1 MERQQPEFL
10 LHEQFDAQARK
21 TPERAAVRHGDDSIS
36 FADLQN
42 RAERVADA
50 LRTHGIGTGSSVG
63 LHVERSIASVVGF
76 LGILK
81 TNAAVVPLPP
91 SFPPG
96 RLRDI
101 LEFAGLDAIVDDPE
115 TRLPPSLPGRAL
127 NLSELVSMSAEPRVR
142 EPGNPDQAAFV
153 LCSSGS
159 TGKPKMIVR
168 SHRSF
173 FHRLSWT
180 WSRHP
185 YSDSEVCCQKA
196 HMTTTHGIY
205 ELFEPLLR
213 GIPVVIIP
221 DEETRN
227 LEGFWDTIRTQ
238 GITRLLIVPSVL
250 RASLDMPGFA
260 APALNVVVLMGE
272 YVHPGLAGRAIA
284 AFPEQTYL
292 CSIYGSTEASST
304 LLCELRE
311 SYRPGEELPL
321 GKPLTP
327 DVQPLILGSDLEPV
341 AAGETGRLHMA
352 GTPLFTEYLND
363 PELTTAAFVQPP
375 GLPGPVFDT
384 RDQVRSLPDGGI
396 EYLGRVDET
405 VKIRGFR
412 VDLPEVERAVL
423 RQPGV
428 KQAAAV
434 VSGSETGN
442 ATLLAFYLPASVN
455 RSAVYD
461 TLRENLPDYMIP
473 SVVVGLD
480 EFPLTASAKVDRVR
494 LLEEFADRAAAPP
507 GERELSDTERRVT
520 EAWASVLGHRN
531 FGLRSSFFEV
541 GGTSLTVFALVHRL
555 REAFGLDRDR
565 FPEQSV
571 YQSPSI
577 EELAFRIE
585 GALSGHPVHSD
596 VRTPLLVTLR
606 KGSAPGRPPLFL
618 IASAGGTL
626 GAYEK
631 LAGALSTT
639 RDILGVRDPFIWG
652 ERDPTGGFQEWVAR
666 YIEAIRERQPE
677 GPYYIGAYSSAG
689 ACGYEVAWQLRHQ
702 GEEVALLTL
711 IDPLALSRHGKKS
724 FGWWAL
730 RATWLRPPLRE
741 LVRLAGWL
749 RVLPLAVFG
758 RAGRE
763 EIQNDE
769 SPSEAEY
776 AEISAHNTRARA
788 HLLSVSSLFEL
799 NTGLPFTMTEADF
812 ADASP
817 DEALEV
823 FKARV
828 RSLMPEVDDESLE
841 RILIQYG
848 LQIRAQHAFRLRP
861 YDGQVLLVEPK
872 SPYAGLIRV
881 LLRPYLPNLR
891 SRVVRIGTPSERTR
905 EISERFGA
913 LEAHYRSMRDDGFV
927 EGLAR
932 EIDSLLT

>member
-1 MERQQPEFL
+1 MDRHQPEFL
-10 LHEQFDAQARK
+10 LHEQFDEQARK
-21 TPERAAVRHGDDSIS
+21 TPERVAVRHGDDSIS
-36 FADLQN
+36 FADLQD

-50 LRTHGIGTGSSVG
+50 LRDHGIGTGSSVG
-63 LHVERSIASVVGF
+63 LHLERSIASVVGF

-81 TNAAVVPLPP
+81 TNAAVVSLPP
-91 SFPPG
+91 SFPVG
-96 RLRDI
+96 RLREI
-101 LEFAGLDAIVDDPE
+101 LEFARLDAIVADAGTP
-115 TRLPPSLPGRAL
+115 LPPSLPGRPL
-127 NLSELVSMSAEPRVR
+127 SLSELAKYSGDRR
-142 EPGNPDQAAFV
+142 EPEPGVPDQAAFV

-180 WSRHP
+180 WNRHP
-185 YSDSEVCCQKA
+185 YADSEVCCQKA

-213 GIPVVIIP
+213 GIPVVVIP

-227 LEGFWDTIRTQ
+227 LEGFWDTIRTR

-250 RASLDMPGFA
+250 RASLDMPRFE
-260 APALNVVVLMGE
+260 APALKVVVLMGE
-272 YVHPGLAGRAIA
+272 YVHPGLAGRAID

-311 SYRPGEELPL
+311 SFLPGKELPL
-321 GKPLTP
+321 GTPLTP
-327 DVQPLILGSDLEPV
+327 DVLPLILGSDLEPV
-341 AAGETGRLHMA
+341 AAGEIGRLHMA
-352 GTPLFTEYLND
+352 GTPLFTEYFND
-363 PELTTAAFVQPP
+363 PELTATAFVEPP
-375 GLPGPVFDT
+375 GLPGRVFDT

-423 RQPGV
+423 KQPGV

-434 VSGSETGN
+434 VSGGETGN

-455 RSAVYD
+455 RSAVYE
-461 TLRENLPDYMIP
+461 TLREHLPDYMIP

-494 LLEEFADRAAAPP
+494 LLEDFAGQSAAAP
-507 GERELSDTERRVT
+507 GDRELSDTERRVS
-520 EAWASVLGHRN
+520 EAWASVLGHESS
-531 FGLRSSFFEV
+531 GLRSSFFEV

-555 REAFGLDRDR
+555 REAFDLDRDR

-577 EELAFRIE
+577 EELSARID
-585 GALSGHPVHSD
+585 GVLSGRPPQPEA
-596 VRTPLLVTLR
+596 RTPLLVTLR
-606 KGSAPGRPPLFL
+606 RGREPGRPPLFL

-626 GAYEK
+626 GAYER
-631 LAGALSTT
+631 LARVLTTT

-652 ERDPTGGFQEWVAR
+652 ERDPTEGFQKWVAS

-702 GEEVALLTL
+702 GQEVALLTL

-730 RATWLRPPLRE
+730 RATWLRPPLRQ

-749 RVLPLAVFG
+749 RVPALAVLG

-763 EIQNDE
+763 EIQNDD
-769 SPSEAEY
+769 SPSKEEY
-776 AEISAHNTRARA
+776 GEIAAHNTRALA

-812 ADASP
+812 ADTSP

-828 RSLMPEVDDESLE
+828 RSLMPEVDAESLE

-848 LQIRAQHAFRLRP
+848 LQIRAQHAFQLRP
-861 YDGQVLLVEPK
+861 YDGRVLLVEPR
-872 SPYAGLIRV
+872 SRYAGLVRV
-881 LLRPYLPNLR
+881 LLQPYLRNLHA
-891 SRVVRIGTPSERTR
+891 RVVGLGAPSDRTR
-905 EISERFGA
+905 QISDRFGA
-913 LEAHYRSMRDDGFV
+913 LEAHYRSMRDEEFV
-927 EGLAR
+927 QGLAW
-932 EIDSLLT
+932 EMDLLLD